1 MAISV
6 EKSAKTVEEAK
17 QAALVEL
24 GIREEEAEIE
34 VLEEASKGFLGLIGG
49 HDAKVRVTS
58 KENFAK
64 QQENNEMPMPEVI
77 ETSLQVGD
85 LVKKQ
90 LKEEHPEESER
101 PRREMV
107 SDEEAAAP
115 LEKAEAF
122 LQQIFKSM
130 HLEVNI
136 EREKREEA
144 FILNMSGDDLGIL
157 IGKHGQTLDSLQY
170 LTNLAANHGLT
181 EKRIH
186 IVLDVEHYRNRREE
200 TLRRLASRLADKAL
214 RTRQRIMLEPMNRH
228 ERKIIHMALQENRR
242 VSTYSAG
249 EEPYRKVVIEP
260 IRARKA
266 AFSPARGRGS
276 YHDRRE
282 NVEERKADNIQY
294 VAGDGSDNRQSAEE

>member
-1 MAISV
+1 MATSV
-6 EKSAKTVEEAK
+6 EKSARTVEEAK
-17 QAALVEL
+17 QAALTEL

-49 HDAKVRVTS
+49 HDAKVRVTVKGS
-58 KENFAK
+58 AGK
-64 QQENNEMPMPEVI
+64 QDLGNDELPMPEVI
-77 ETSLQVGD
+77 ETSLQVGE
-85 LVKKQ
+85 LAKKKAQ
-90 LKEEHPEESER
+90 EECPERSENQER

-107 SDEEAAAP
+107 SDEEAAVP

-122 LQQIFKSM
+122 LQQIFASM

-136 EREKREEA
+136 EREKSEEA

-249 EEPYRKVVIEP
+249 DEPYRKVVIEP
-260 IRARKA
+260 L
-266 AFSPARGRGS
+266 RGRGG
-276 YHDRRE
+276 YRDRDRDRRAAADRPVST
-282 NVEERKADNIQY
+282 VEE
-294 VAGDGSDNRQSAEE
+294 

>member
-1 MAISV
+1 MARSV

-17 QAALVEL
+17 KAALAEL
-24 GIREEEAEIE
+24 GLSEEEAEIE

-49 HDAKVRVTS
+49 HDAKVRVTE
-58 KENFAK
+58 KESFSEKKVDGNDD
-64 QQENNEMPMPEVI
+64 MPMPEVI
-77 ETSLQVGD
+77 ETSRQIGD
-85 LVKKQ
+85 LAKKQ
-90 LKEEHPEESER
+90 AQEENSER
-101 PRREMV
+101 PRTREMV
-107 SDEEAAAP
+107 SDEEAAVP

-122 LQQIFKSM
+122 LQQIFKAM

-136 EREKREEA
+136 EREKSEEA
-144 FILNMSGDDLGIL
+144 FVLNMSGEDLGIL

-181 EKRIH
+181 ERRIH

-214 RTRQRIMLEPMNRH
+214 RTHQRIMLEPMNRH

-249 EEPYRKVVIEP
+249 DEPYRKVVIEP
-260 IRARKA
+260 M
-266 AFSPARGRGS
+266 RGRGG
-276 YHDRRE
+276 YRDRDRDRDRR
-282 NVEERKADNIQY
+282 A
-294 VAGDGSDNRQSAEE
+294 AEE

>member
-1 MAISV
+1 MAIS
-6 EKSAKTVEEAK
+6 EKTAKTVEEAK
-17 QAALVEL
+17 QAALAEL
-24 GIREEEAEIE
+24 GIREEEAEKIE

-49 HDAKVRVTS
+49 HDARVRVTS
-58 KENFAK
+58 REDHGVKKDTENDR
-64 QQENNEMPMPEVI
+64 MTMPEVI

-85 LVKKQ
+85 LVKKAQ
-90 LKEEHPEESER
+90 ETRPEKKESPER
-101 PRREMV
+101 PRIREMV
-107 SDEEAAAP
+107 SDEEAAVP

-122 LQQIFKSM
+122 LQQIFVSM
-130 HLEVNI
+130 HLEVTI
-136 EREKREEA
+136 EREKSEEA
-144 FILNMSGDDLGIL
+144 FILNMTGDDLGIL

-249 EEPYRKVVIEP
+249 DEPYRKVVIEP
-260 IRARKA
+260 VK
-266 AFSPARGRGS
+266 GRGGYRDR

-282 NVEERKADNIQY
+282 AAADRPAATVEE
-294 VAGDGSDNRQSAEE
+294 

>member
-1 MAISV
+1 MAIS
-6 EKSAKTVEEAK
+6 EKTAKTVEEAK
-17 QAALVEL
+17 QAALAEL
-24 GIREEEAEIE
+24 GIREEEAEKIE

-49 HDAKVRVTS
+49 HDARVRVTS
-58 KENFAK
+58 REVFDEKKDVGNDGL
-64 QQENNEMPMPEVI
+64 PMPEVI

-85 LVKKQ
+85 LVKKAQ
-90 LKEEHPEESER
+90 EESPER
-101 PRREMV
+101 PRIREMV
-107 SDEEAAAP
+107 SDEEAAVP

-122 LQQIFKSM
+122 LQQIFVSM
-130 HLEVNI
+130 HLEVTI
-136 EREKREEA
+136 EREKSEEA
-144 FILNMSGDDLGIL
+144 FILNMTGDDLGIL

-249 EEPYRKVVIEP
+249 DEPYRKVVIEP
-260 IRARKA
+260 VK
-266 AFSPARGRGS
+266 GRGGYRDR

-282 NVEERKADNIQY
+282 AAADRPAATVEE
-294 VAGDGSDNRQSAEE
+294 

>member
-1 MAISV
+1 MARSV
-6 EKSAKTVEEAK
+6 EKFAKTVEEAK
-17 QAALVEL
+17 KAALAEL
-24 GIREEEAEIE
+24 GIGEEEAEIE
-34 VLEEASKGFLGLIGG
+34 ILEEASKGFLGLIGG
-49 HDAKVRVTS
+49 HDAKVRVTA
-58 KENFAK
+58 KEDAAGR
-64 QQENNEMPMPEVI
+64 QAAASDEMPMPEVI

-90 LKEEHPEESER
+90 AKEENFEHTERQER

-107 SDEEAAAP
+107 SEEEAAAP
-115 LEKAEAF
+115 LEKAETF
-122 LQQIFKSM
+122 LQQIFASM
-130 HLEVNI
+130 HLEVHI
-136 EREKREEA
+136 EREKSEEA
-144 FILNMSGDDLGIL
+144 FILNMSGEDLGIL

-170 LTNLAANHGLT
+170 LTNLAANHGLA

-249 EEPYRKVVIEP
+249 DEPFRKVVIEP
-260 IRARKA
+260 V
-266 AFSPARGRGS
+266 RGRGGYRDR

-282 NVEERKADNIQY
+282 AAADRPAATVEE
-294 VAGDGSDNRQSAEE
+294 

>member
-1 MAISV
+1 MARSV

-17 QAALVEL
+17 KAALAEL
-24 GIREEEAEIE
+24 GIGEEEAEVEI
-34 VLEEASKGFLGLIGG
+34 LEEASKGFLGLIGG
-49 HDAKVRVTS
+49 HDAKVRVTV
-58 KENFAK
+58 KDDAAGRQDVKND
-64 QQENNEMPMPEVI
+64 EMPMPEVI

-90 LKEEHPEESER
+90 AKEENFEHTERQER

-107 SDEEAAAP
+107 SEEEAAAP

-122 LQQIFKSM
+122 LQQIFASM
-130 HLEVNI
+130 HLEVHI
-136 EREKREEA
+136 EREKSEEA
-144 FILNMSGDDLGIL
+144 FILNMSGEDLGIL

-249 EEPYRKVVIEP
+249 DEPFRKVVIEP
-260 IRARKA
+260 M
-266 AFSPARGRGS
+266 RGRGG
-276 YHDRRE
+276 YRDRDRR
-282 NVEERKADNIQY
+282 A
-294 VAGDGSDNRQSAEE
+294 AEE

>member
-1 MAISV
+1 MARSV

-17 QAALVEL
+17 KAALAEL
-24 GIREEEAEIE
+24 GIGEEEAEVEI
-34 VLEEASKGFLGLIGG
+34 LEEASKGFLGLIGG
-49 HDAKVRVTS
+49 HDAKVRVTV
-58 KENFAK
+58 KDDAAGRQDVKND
-64 QQENNEMPMPEVI
+64 EMPMPEVI

-90 LKEEHPEESER
+90 AKEENFEHTERQER

-107 SDEEAAAP
+107 SEEEAAAP
-115 LEKAEAF
+115 LEKAETF
-122 LQQIFKSM
+122 LQQIFASM
-130 HLEVNI
+130 HLEVHI
-136 EREKREEA
+136 EREKSEEA
-144 FILNMSGDDLGIL
+144 FILNMSGEDLGIL

-249 EEPYRKVVIEP
+249 DEPFRKVVIEP
-260 IRARKA
+260 M
-266 AFSPARGRGS
+266 RGRGG
-276 YHDRRE
+276 YRDRDRR
-282 NVEERKADNIQY
+282 A
-294 VAGDGSDNRQSAEE
+294 AEE

>member
-1 MAISV
+1 MARSV

-17 QAALVEL
+17 KAALAEL
-24 GIREEEAEIE
+24 GIGEEEAEIE
-34 VLEEASKGFLGLIGG
+34 ILEEASKGFLGLIGG
-49 HDAKVRVTS
+49 HDAKVRVTA
-58 KENFAK
+58 KEDAAGR
-64 QQENNEMPMPEVI
+64 QAAASDEMPMPEVI

-90 LKEEHPEESER
+90 AKEENFEHTERQER

-107 SDEEAAAP
+107 SEEEAAAP
-115 LEKAEAF
+115 LEKAETF
-122 LQQIFKSM
+122 LQQIFASM
-130 HLEVNI
+130 HLEVHI
-136 EREKREEA
+136 EREKSEEA
-144 FILNMSGDDLGIL
+144 FILNMSGEDLGIL

-249 EEPYRKVVIEP
+249 DEPFRKVVIEP
-260 IRARKA
+260 V
-266 AFSPARGRGS
+266 RGRGGYRDR

-282 NVEERKADNIQY
+282 AAADRPAATVEE
-294 VAGDGSDNRQSAEE
+294 

>member
-1 MAISV
+1 MAIIV

-17 QAALVEL
+17 QAALAEL

-49 HDAKVRVTS
+49 HDAKVRVKA
-58 KENFAK
+58 KESLAVK
-64 QQENNEMPMPEVI
+64 KDVGQDEMPMPEVI

-85 LVKKQ
+85 LVKKKVQ
-90 LKEEHPEESER
+90 EER
-101 PRREMV
+101 PENSESPERFRIRELV
-107 SDEEAAAP
+107 SDEEAAVP

-122 LQQIFKSM
+122 LQQIFASM
-130 HLEVNI
+130 YLEVNI
-136 EREKREEA
+136 EREKSEEA

-249 EEPYRKVVIEP
+249 DEPYRKVVIEP
-260 IRARKA
+260 L
-266 AFSPARGRGS
+266 RGRGG
-276 YHDRRE
+276 YRDRDRDRRAAADRPVST
-282 NVEERKADNIQY
+282 VEE
-294 VAGDGSDNRQSAEE
+294 

>member
-6 EKSAKTVEEAK
+6 EKTAKTVEEAK
-17 QAALVEL
+17 QAALAEL
-24 GIREEEAEIE
+24 GIREEEAVIE

-49 HDAKVRVTS
+49 HDAKVRVTVREIRDS
-58 KENFAK
+58 AQSSTNDG
-64 QQENNEMPMPEVI
+64 MPMPEII
-77 ETSLQVGD
+77 ETSLQIGD
-85 LVKKQ
+85 LVKQ
-90 LKEEHPEESER
+90 QEKEER
-101 PRREMV
+101 PRTRELV
-107 SDEEAAAP
+107 SDEEAAVP

-122 LQQIFKSM
+122 LQQIFASM
-130 HLEVNI
+130 HLEVVI
-136 EREKREEA
+136 EREKSEDI

-249 EEPYRKVVIEP
+249 DEPFRKVVIEP
-260 IRARKA
+260 IR
-266 AFSPARGRGS
+266 SRGGYR
-276 YHDRRE
+276 DRRSAGAE
-282 NVEERKADNIQY
+282 RRTGYAQHVE
-294 VAGDGSDNRQSAEE
+294 GDGSNDRQSAEE

>member
-1 MAISV
+1 MAIS
-6 EKSAKTVEEAK
+6 EKTAKTVEEAK
-17 QAALVEL
+17 QAALAEL
-24 GIREEEAEIE
+24 GIREEEALKIE

-49 HDAKVRVTS
+49 HDARVRVTS
-58 KENFAK
+58 KEDFKVQKDVGN
-64 QQENNEMPMPEVI
+64 EEMPMPEVI

-85 LVKKQ
+85 LVKKAQ
-90 LKEEHPEESER
+90 EECPETKENPER
-101 PRREMV
+101 PRIREMV
-107 SDEEAAAP
+107 SDEEAAVP

-122 LQQIFKSM
+122 LQQIFVSM
-130 HLEVNI
+130 HLEVTI
-136 EREKREEA
+136 EREKSEEA
-144 FILNMSGDDLGIL
+144 FILNMTGDDLGIL

-249 EEPYRKVVIEP
+249 DEPYRKVVIEP
-260 IRARKA
+260 VK
-266 AFSPARGRGS
+266 GRGGGYRDR

-282 NVEERKADNIQY
+282 AAADRPAATVEE
-294 VAGDGSDNRQSAEE
+294 

>member
-1 MAISV
+1 MARSV

-17 QAALVEL
+17 KAALAEL
-24 GIREEEAEIE
+24 GIGEEEAEIE
-34 VLEEASKGFLGLIGG
+34 ILEEASKGFLGLIGG
-49 HDAKVRVTS
+49 HDAKVRVTV
-58 KENFAK
+58 KDDAAGRQDVKNG
-64 QQENNEMPMPEVI
+64 EMPMPEVI

-90 LKEEHPEESER
+90 AKEENFEHTERQER

-107 SDEEAAAP
+107 SEEEAAAP
-115 LEKAEAF
+115 LEKAETF
-122 LQQIFKSM
+122 LQQIFASM
-130 HLEVNI
+130 HLEVHI
-136 EREKREEA
+136 EREKSEEA
-144 FILNMSGDDLGIL
+144 FILNMSGEDLGIL

-249 EEPYRKVVIEP
+249 DEPFRKVVIEP
-260 IRARKA
+260 M
-266 AFSPARGRGS
+266 RGRGG
-276 YHDRRE
+276 YRDRDRR
-282 NVEERKADNIQY
+282 A
-294 VAGDGSDNRQSAEE
+294 AEE

>member
-1 MAISV
+1 MARSV

-17 QAALVEL
+17 KAALAEL
-24 GIREEEAEIE
+24 GIGEEEAEIE
-34 VLEEASKGFLGLIGG
+34 ILEEASKGFLGLIGG
-49 HDAKVRVTS
+49 HDAKVRVTA
-58 KENFAK
+58 KEDAAGRQNAASD
-64 QQENNEMPMPEVI
+64 EMPMPEVI

-90 LKEEHPEESER
+90 AKEENFEHTERQER

-107 SDEEAAAP
+107 SEEEAAAP
-115 LEKAEAF
+115 LEKAETF
-122 LQQIFKSM
+122 LQQIFASM
-130 HLEVNI
+130 HLEVHI
-136 EREKREEA
+136 EREKSEEA
-144 FILNMSGDDLGIL
+144 FILNMSGEDLGIL

-249 EEPYRKVVIEP
+249 DEPFRKVVIEP
-260 IRARKA
+260 V
-266 AFSPARGRGS
+266 RGRGGYRDR

-282 NVEERKADNIQY
+282 AAADRPAATVEE
-294 VAGDGSDNRQSAEE
+294 

>member
-1 MAISV
+1 MARSV

-17 QAALVEL
+17 KAALAEL
-24 GIREEEAEIE
+24 GIGEEEAEIE
-34 VLEEASKGFLGLIGG
+34 ILEEASKGFLGLIGG
-49 HDAKVRVTS
+49 HDAKVRVTA
-58 KENFAK
+58 KEDAAGR
-64 QQENNEMPMPEVI
+64 QAAASDEMPMPEVI

-90 LKEEHPEESER
+90 AKEENFEHTERQER

-107 SDEEAAAP
+107 SEEEAAAP

-122 LQQIFKSM
+122 LQQIFASM
-130 HLEVNI
+130 HLEVRI

-144 FILNMSGDDLGIL
+144 FILNMSGEDLGIL

-170 LTNLAANHGLT
+170 LTNLAANHGLA

-249 EEPYRKVVIEP
+249 DEPFRKVVIEP
-260 IRARKA
+260 V
-266 AFSPARGRGS
+266 RGRGGYRDR

-282 NVEERKADNIQY
+282 AAADRPAATVEE
-294 VAGDGSDNRQSAEE
+294 

>member
-1 MAISV
+1 MAIS
-6 EKSAKTVEEAK
+6 EKTAKTVEEAK
-17 QAALVEL
+17 QAALAEL
-24 GIREEEAEIE
+24 GIREEEAEKIE

-58 KENFAK
+58 KEGFGVK
-64 QQENNEMPMPEVI
+64 REVENDGMPMPEVI

-85 LVKKQ
+85 LAKKAQ
-90 LKEEHPEESER
+90 EESPKEKENPER
-101 PRREMV
+101 PGIRQMV
-107 SDEEAAAP
+107 SDEEAAVP

-122 LQQIFKSM
+122 LQQIFASM
-130 HLEVNI
+130 HLEVAI
-136 EREKREEA
+136 EREKSEEA

-181 EKRIH
+181 ERRVH
-186 IVLDVEHYRNRREE
+186 IVLDVEHYRNRRED

-249 EEPYRKVVIEP
+249 DEPYRKVVIEP
-260 IRARKA
+260 V
-266 AFSPARGRGS
+266 RGRGGYRDR

-282 NVEERKADNIQY
+282 AAADRPATTVEE
-294 VAGDGSDNRQSAEE
+294 

>member
-1 MAISV
+1 MARSV

-17 QAALVEL
+17 KAALAEL
-24 GIREEEAEIE
+24 GIGEEEAEVEI
-34 VLEEASKGFLGLIGG
+34 LEEASKGFLGLIGG
-49 HDAKVRVTS
+49 HDAKVRVTV
-58 KENFAK
+58 KDDVAGRQDVKND
-64 QQENNEMPMPEVI
+64 EMPMPEVI

-90 LKEEHPEESER
+90 AKEENFEHTERQER

-107 SDEEAAAP
+107 SEEEAAAP
-115 LEKAEAF
+115 LEKAETF
-122 LQQIFKSM
+122 LQQIFASM
-130 HLEVNI
+130 HLEVHI
-136 EREKREEA
+136 EREKSEEA
-144 FILNMSGDDLGIL
+144 FILNMSGEDLGIL

-228 ERKIIHMALQENRR
+228 ERKIIHMALQEKRR

-249 EEPYRKVVIEP
+249 DEPFRKVVIEP
-260 IRARKA
+260 M
-266 AFSPARGRGS
+266 RGRGG
-276 YHDRRE
+276 YRDRDRR
-282 NVEERKADNIQY
+282 A
-294 VAGDGSDNRQSAEE
+294 AEE

>member
-1 MAISV
+1 MAIS
-6 EKSAKTVEEAK
+6 EKTAKTVEEAK
-17 QAALVEL
+17 QAALAEL
-24 GIREEEAEIE
+24 GIREEEAEKIE

-49 HDAKVRVTS
+49 HDARVRVTS
-58 KENFAK
+58 REVLGEKKDVGNDGL
-64 QQENNEMPMPEVI
+64 PMPEVI

-85 LVKKQ
+85 LVKKAQ
-90 LKEEHPEESER
+90 EESQEKKESPER
-101 PRREMV
+101 PRIREMV
-107 SDEEAAAP
+107 SDEEAAVP

-130 HLEVNI
+130 HLEVTI
-136 EREKREEA
+136 EREKSEEA
-144 FILNMSGDDLGIL
+144 FILNMTGDDLGIL

-249 EEPYRKVVIEP
+249 DEPYRKVVIEP
-260 IRARKA
+260 IK
-266 AFSPARGRGS
+266 GRGGYRDR

-282 NVEERKADNIQY
+282 AAADRPAATVEE
-294 VAGDGSDNRQSAEE
+294 